1 MAFGRWMHKRLRS
14 SRLAWATYLILLA
27 PSPTDTHTF
36 THTYIYGFCRGVVA
50 YSYNPSIQEAKAG
63 RLLQVQGQPDL
74 HEMLSQKRK
83 KRKGKKKREKK
94 KESKKKLL
102 F

>member
-1 MAFGRWMHKRLRS
+1 MAFGRWIHKRLRS

-36 THTYIYGFCRGVVA
+36 THTYIYGFRQGVVA
-50 YSYNPSIQEAKAG
+50 YTYNPSIQEAKAG

-74 HEMLSQKRK
+74 HEMLSQKREKREKEK
-83 KRKGKKKREKK
+83 KRKEKRK
-94 KESKKKLL
+94 
-102 F
+102 